1 MKIYKILQAVFV
13 FAVFSSQLFG
23 QDHLQNIRNKTA
35 GRIANSAN
43 GTRVDSTFMISRL
56 GTPIR
61 DLAAAIESRSITP
74 FDLSGTNLIA
84 TKDTAVSRSRVLLVP
99 KNYTASTL
107 TFKNQD
113 SALVMVNYTT
123 INITASDTI
132 PVGAEIFM
140 EGKGRFQI
148 SSGVTLYIAGRFNAS
163 RARRFYGGGVVR
175 FGNGAVEKT
184 YPEWFGAS
192 NDSTTTIS
200 DSGPAIQLAVNAT
213 PNAGVVSLASDGRTL
228 QSPKG
233 YVINTTVRIPSER
246 SITIEGNGATIYSS
260 ASDTVFLIQ
269 NGSQTTIPSYAISPT
284 RNQPKHLIEGI
295 RFKRIASATGTGTA
309 IALRN
314 STFQTLRD
322 IEVYDYNNAL
332 SFINIDSGWCE
343 FNTAENWRV
352 SGVDTCVIFRR
363 MPGGSGGTSSFAS
376 NKLSH
381 FTMTGFTDSDV
392 INAGVGRAIGIWT
405 GGSTSIY
412 RNVWDQVI
420 LFPKDSVT
428 CVLIN
433 GEADAV
439 SGTINFEYIGST
451 EQSTMRG
458 FHFGAAATELK
469 FNLFACI
476 TGRRYFSGSNLVY
489 SEATDSFGHTGIKFF
504 TAGSNQNHGPTIWA
518 DSSKFTPLFSVGNAA
533 RTGMVSPGDTA
544 YSIFGNLNNSGR
556 NKIDIRGRR
565 HRVIE
570 LRSMADGV
578 YSSATANTLRG
589 SALPL
594 QPVGLL
600 DVGGSRT
607 VNDSTTI
614 DVRNSTHMIVADNNS
629 TVDSLTAF
637 KGGIAG
643 QTLTVTF
650 SSSKTRLANL
660 IGGTG
665 SGRLFLLENDHI
677 ISQSGMKSYFKCET
691 ETGGVFWREMWR
703 SAEYGKTTDYT
714 STVDSIDVSQV
725 NYIRFNRSVLGNIR
739 NFYNGIDGQ
748 MITTLDRTGKS
759 TYLHLGKGTTK
770 GISLIGAASRRDSSG
785 TRHIFVYD
793 GQEDLWREISLSSNT
808 NTAGGG
814 WTDTGTVVNLET
826 TTDNLVIGDSNTGAK
841 VIIDGDAD
849 ETQLFIKG
857 HSTQTNPYI
866 NVHTNAS
873 ATAWAISTPSGSLH
887 RQTMPN
893 GGTLEITAAT
903 ITPPTNLD
911 KGIVIGNNTTA
922 TISGQPAN
930 TFTLYG
936 TGGEAVVHDAQG
948 TVSKLTH
955 AWGSLYMSNATN
967 VISTSGTAGTWVKV
981 TGFTLESSPAGQ
993 GITAVADS
1001 FTVTVAGTYEINVSM
1016 SFHGGTASV
1025 DNYKI
1030 AMAKNAVANTNYQA
1044 AVTTADNSS
1053 IVNVHFTGYYSG
1065 ASVGDDFSLLMT
1077 NNTDGDDPTI
1087 KQCMITIKRIN

>member
-1 MKIYKILQAVFV
+1 MKKIF
-13 FAVFSSQLFG
+13 LFLFCSILPTLTLA
-23 QDHLQNIRNKTA
+23 QDHLQNLRNKTA

-84 TKDTAVSRSRVLLVP
+84 TKDTAVSRSRVLVVP
-99 KNYTASTL
+99 KNYSAAAL

-148 SSGVTLYIAGRFNAS
+148 SSGVTLYIAGRFSAS
-163 RARRFYGGGVVR
+163 RMRRFYGGGVVR
-175 FGNGAVEKT
+175 FANGAVEKT

-405 GGSTSIY
+405 SGSTSIY

-504 TAGSNQNHGPTIWA
+504 TSGSNQNHGPTIWA

-565 HRVIE
+565 HRAIE
-570 LRSMADGV
+570 FRSMTDGV
-578 YSSATANTLRG
+578 YSSATANSIEG

-594 QPVGLL
+594 QPVRLL
-600 DVGGSRT
+600 DIGGRRT
-607 VNDSTTI
+607 ANDSTTL
-614 DVRNSTHMIVADNNS
+614 DVRNTTDLLFGSNTSTINQ
-629 TVDSLTAF
+629 LTTF
-637 KGGIAG
+637 TGGIAG
-643 QTLTVTF
+643 QQLFVNF
-650 SSSKTRLANL
+650 PDDSVSVANL
-660 IGGTG
+660 SGASG
-665 SGRLFLLENDHI
+665 SGRLFLIGNRDQRMPKGTKAQFFFENED
-677 ISQSGMKSYFKCET
+677 
-691 ETGGVFWREMWR
+691 GGVFAREVFR
-703 SAEYGKTTDYT
+703 HAPIDSTTWNPANLA
-714 STVDSIDVSQV
+714 SGAVDSVDVTYV
-725 NYIRFNRSVLGNIR
+725 GAMIGDPVVVGFTGIR
-739 NFYNGIDGQ
+739 
-748 MITTLDRTGKS
+748 TTTAD
-759 TYLHLGKGTTK
+759 
-770 GISLIGAASRRDSSG
+770 
-785 TRHIFVYD
+785 F
-793 GQEDLWREISLSSNT
+793 DLRGHVVTT
-808 NTAGGG
+808 NTIRVYVRNRNAG
-814 WTDTGTVVNLET
+814 TYNL
-826 TTDNLVIGDSNTGAK
+826 
-841 VIIDGDAD
+841 
-849 ETQLFIKG
+849 
-857 HSTQTNPYI
+857 
-866 NVHTNAS
+866 
-873 ATAWAISTPSGSLH
+873 PSGSL
-887 RQTMPN
+887 
-893 GGTLEITAAT
+893 
-903 ITPPTNLD
+903 
-911 KGIVIGNNTTA
+911 K
-922 TISGQPAN
+922 
-930 TFTLYG
+930 YK
-936 TGGEAVVHDAQG
+936 VV
-948 TVSKLTH
+948 
-955 AWGSLYMSNATN
+955 
-967 VISTSGTAGTWVKV
+967 
-981 TGFTLESSPAGQ
+981 F
-993 GITAVADS
+993 
-1001 FTVTVAGTYEINVSM
+1001 
-1016 SFHGGTASV
+1016 
-1025 DNYKI
+1025 
-1030 AMAKNAVANTNYQA
+1030 
-1044 AVTTADNSS
+1044 
-1053 IVNVHFTGYYSG
+1053 
-1065 ASVGDDFSLLMT
+1065 
-1077 NNTDGDDPTI
+1077 
-1087 KQCMITIKRIN
+1087 